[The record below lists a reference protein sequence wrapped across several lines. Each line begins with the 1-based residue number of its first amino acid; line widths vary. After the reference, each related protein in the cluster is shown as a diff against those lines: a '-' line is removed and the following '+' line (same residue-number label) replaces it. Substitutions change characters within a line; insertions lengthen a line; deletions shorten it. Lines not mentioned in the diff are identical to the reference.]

1 MSGEAAC
8 PRQARRRR
16 VPTRIPEGGRDGCR
30 CRLSGMPFVLW
41 NLMSGPD
48 VGPPARSGDT

>member
-1 MSGEAAC
+1 M
-8 PRQARRRR
+8 
-16 VPTRIPEGGRDGCR
+16 PTRIPEGGRDGCR